1 MSTGLVMNW
10 ARPAIG
16 NSVGAESGSPR
27 STSRAGSSNCSSQP
41 RFRRTW
47 SPATSRSRVP
57 HDEAVFGGAG
67 NQVMASVAAGGPGL
81 VAVGFGESRGNE
93 GAMVWTS
100 PDGVTWSRVV
110 HNEVVFGGSG
120 SQGMRSVATGVA
132 GLVAAGY
139 DVSGGDADAAVSSSP
154 DGITWSRVPHDE
166 VVFGGTLN
174 QDMYSVATGV
184 AGLVAAGFD
193 QSGGDQDAAVW
204 TSPDGITWS
213 RVPHDEVA
221 LGGAGNELM
230 YNVTA
235 GGPGLVAVG
244 WVESGDQ
251 DAAVWTSPDGI
262 TWSRVPHDEVAFGGG
277 RNQRM
282 TSMTIEG
289 ASLVI
294 TGYDSSGGDQD
305 AAVWIFP
312 DGE

>member
-132 GLVAAGY
+132 GLVAAG
-139 DVSGGDADAAVSSSP
+139 
-154 DGITWSRVPHDE
+154 
-166 VVFGGTLN
+166 
-174 QDMYSVATGV
+174 
-184 AGLVAAGFD
+184 FD
-193 QSGGDQDAAVW
+193 QSG
-204 TSPDGITWS
+204 
-213 RVPHDEVA
+213 
-221 LGGAGNELM
+221 
-230 YNVTA
+230 
-235 GGPGLVAVG
+235 
-244 WVESGDQ
+244 GDQ